1 MSLQALLWVPY
12 LIGMA
17 MLDACSIVVRAQLSE
32 YLLVPILRRS
42 LAVPTCTYSGT
53 RCSSP
58 GGYAASIS
66 RVSASIWAEGPLRS
80 IAITTIAVF
89 LRRINFIQE
98 MIVRRSATDKA
109 PEVWV
114 TGQPVNSLA
123 KDLEE
128 SDKGW
133 AAGQNA
139 PGDFDATG
147 RCATV
152 SFSPVSRG
160 SFPTGPTTAA

>member
-17 MLDACSIVVRAQLSE
+17 MLEACSIVVRAQLSE
-32 YLLVPILRRS
+32 YLLVPILLGCLAALMS
-42 LAVPTCTYSGT
+42 LYLL
-53 RCSSP
+53 RDDCSSP

-66 RVSASIWAEGPLRS
+66 RVSASIYSEGYVFMF
-80 IAITTIAVF
+80 IALTTIAVYL

-98 MIVRRSATDKA
+98 MIVRRTSKIRLLKCGSPAKA
-109 PEVWV
+109 AVDA
-114 TGQPVNSLA
+114 LA

-133 AAGQNA
+133 AAGQN
-139 PGDFDATG
+139 
-147 RCATV
+147 
-152 SFSPVSRG
+152 
-160 SFPTGPTTAA
+160 